1 MKNTHA
7 HEKEMD
13 KVGDSGSV
21 VVGGI
26 FFFFFLVEGNTNL
39 LHDFQSPHMMGFS
52 LNQF

>member
-1 MKNTHA
+1 MKNTHT

-13 KVGDSGSV
+13 KVENLRSV
-21 VVGGI
+21 VVGGL
-26 FFFFFLVEGNTNL
+26 FFFSLVEGNTNL